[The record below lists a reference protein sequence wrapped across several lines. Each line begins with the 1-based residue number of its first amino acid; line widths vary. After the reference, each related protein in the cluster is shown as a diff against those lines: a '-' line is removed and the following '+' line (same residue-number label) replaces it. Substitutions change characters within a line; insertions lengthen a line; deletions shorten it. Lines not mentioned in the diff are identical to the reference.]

1 MFAYAFAIAFS
12 GFANNNWNGCM
23 TGDCYGS
30 AYESVGVIVCLP
42 GDREVEGQT
51 GWYHSSGV
59 QQQANAPPPMS
70 PTFQTTILLLNWFWT
85 LLGNRYEKT
94 TAFNT
99 NHAHVASR
107 RGRYLGGSVCVL
119 CVGA

>member
-12 GFANNNWNGCM
+12 GFANNNWIGCM

-51 GWYHSSGV
+51 GWCHSSGV
-59 QQQANAPPPMS
+59 QQQANPPPNVTDVS
-70 PTFQTTILLLNWFWT
+70 NDDPSIKLFLDSA
-85 LLGNRYEKT
+85 G
-94 TAFNT
+94 
-99 NHAHVASR
+99 
-107 RGRYLGGSVCVL
+107 
-119 CVGA
+119 